1 MMTLH
6 CFLHPGNLKYFSDN
20 WFWFFACHFHS
31 FFNSLNVS
39 DFFTLNVWFQIYV
52 VSLEEENYE
61 MEMRRV
67 LKDECSENWDTMEK
81 LTLSVIVRLLLFD
94 VLCQVG
100 AVTVHYLHWNSSNPI
115 FRIDNT
121 DHIVD
126 VNQGNHQN
134 KTLFL

>member
-1 MMTLH
+1 
-6 CFLHPGNLKYFSDN
+6 
-20 WFWFFACHFHS
+20 
-31 FFNSLNVS
+31 
-39 DFFTLNVWFQIYV
+39 
-52 VSLEEENYE
+52 

-67 LKDECSENWDTMEK
+67 LKNDCSEYWYIMEK

-94 VLCQVG
+94 VLRQVG

-134 KTLFL
+134 KTHFLESYVSLSKESSLLVVLFVNLMQWQFKCSTMNLNISNTKHQFRIDLINHNWKDEFN

>member
-1 MMTLH
+1 
-6 CFLHPGNLKYFSDN
+6 
-20 WFWFFACHFHS
+20 
-31 FFNSLNVS
+31 
-39 DFFTLNVWFQIYV
+39 
-52 VSLEEENYE
+52 
-61 MEMRRV
+61 
-67 LKDECSENWDTMEK
+67 MEK

-94 VLCQVG
+94 VLRQVG

-134 KTLFL
+134 KTHFLES